1 MKKKTNTLTSLALC
15 MLFLLPGCDASDSGA
30 SADGS
35 GAGGAGVS
43 QGGAQDFGEFRQ
55 ILDDGGIPHPSTLDD
70 IGFFN
75 EHKIEFPA
83 PTCEDDVCLHG
94 QLGVMGNMITG
105 SNCTLM
111 LLGMNTAIDASTLE
125 RPPLN
130 LSIAVDVSGSMRG
143 TNISNLR
150 EGLFRML
157 DDLRPVDRVSLVAF
171 DDTAHVLVQ
180 NVTGD
185 ASELSEAIGLLE
197 ADGSTNIYAGL
208 REAYDIVE
216 AHSVDG
222 YQNRVILLSDGEAT
236 AGITQDARVLEM
248 SRQYNELGF
257 GLTTVGIG
265 ESFDPELMRELAV
278 TGGGAFY
285 FLEDAAAVREV
296 FEEEVKAFLLP
307 LATDVRIDVSV
318 TDGYSLRAIYGTQ
331 GAELSGNRA
340 TIEIPSLQLA
350 HRTSVE
356 DDAGGRRGGGG
367 AIIAE
372 VVPLDASVGAGS
384 VGSLV
389 MTYTVPGS
397 EETVVQEVPIISDLP
412 PGDAPADGRFES
424 EGVEKAFVMLNIYAG
439 FDMAATRAAYG
450 DMSGALGVLEP
461 LRESVNLWLESNEDP
476 DIEDDLRD
484 IDIFIE
490 NLRVRGA
497 SSPPPE
503 RRPPEV
509 WPAD

>member
-1 MKKKTNTLTSLALC
+1 MKKNTLTTLLCSLLAVAV
-15 MLFLLPGCDASDSGA
+15 GCDASAGADTNSGA
-30 SADGS
+30 AG
-35 GAGGAGVS
+35 GGAGVA

-55 ILDDGGIPHPSTLDD
+55 ILDDGGIPHPATLDD
-70 IGFFN
+70 VGFFN

-83 PTCEDDVCLHG
+83 PACDDDVCLHG

-111 LLGMNTAIDASTLE
+111 LLGMNTAIDPTTLE

-157 DDLRPVDRVSLVAF
+157 DDLRPADRISLITF
-171 DDTAHVLVQ
+171 DDTASVLVE
-180 NVTGD
+180 NVAGD
-185 ASELSEAIGLLE
+185 SPELSEAIGLIE

-208 REAYDIVE
+208 REAYDTVGIHAVE
-216 AHSVDG
+216 G

-236 AGITQDARVLEM
+236 SGITADARVVEM
-248 SRQYNELGF
+248 SRQYNEQGF
-257 GLTTVGIG
+257 GLTTIGIG

-285 FLEDAAAVREV
+285 FLENPEAVREV

-307 LATDVRIDVSV
+307 LATDVRIDVNVS
-318 TDGYSLRAIYGTQ
+318 DGYSLRAIYGTQ
-331 GAELSGNRA
+331 GAELAGNEA
-340 TIEIPSLQLA
+340 TIDIPALQLA
-350 HRTSVE
+350 HRTEVS
-356 DDAGGRRGGGG
+356 DDARGRRGGGG

-389 MTYTVPGS
+389 MTYSVPGS
-397 EETVVQEVPIISDLP
+397 DGTVVQEVPITSELP
-412 PGDAPADGRFES
+412 PGEAPADGEFES
-424 EGVEKAFVMLNIYAG
+424 DGVEKAFVMLNIYAG

-450 DMSGALGVLEP
+450 DMTGALGVLEP
-461 LRESVNLWLESNEDP
+461 LRESVALWLERNEDA
-476 DIEDDLRD
+476 DIEDDLEYVD
-484 IDIFIE
+484 VFIA
-490 NLRVRGA
+490 NLRSRGA
-497 SSPPPE
+497 ASPPPE
-503 RRPPEV
+503 RRPPEI
-509 WPAD
+509 WPLD

>member
-1 MKKKTNTLTSLALC
+1 MTMKKQTLLTLACAVLSLAS
-15 MLFLLPGCDASDSGA
+15 GCSDAGDATAANGGA
-30 SADGS
+30 
-35 GAGGAGVS
+35 AGGAGVA

-55 ILDDGGIPHPSTLDD
+55 ILDDGGIPHPATLDD
-70 IGFFN
+70 VGFFN
-75 EHKIEFPA
+75 EHKVEFPA
-83 PTCEDDVCLHG
+83 PACNDDVCLHG

-111 LLGMNTAIDASTLE
+111 LLGMNTAIDPSTLE

-130 LSIAVDVSGSMRG
+130 LSIAVDISGSMQG
-143 TNISNLR
+143 DNISNLR

-157 DDLRPVDRVSLVAF
+157 DDLRPEDRISLIAF
-171 DDTAHVLVQ
+171 DDAAKVLVE
-180 NVTGD
+180 NVAGD
-185 ASELSEAIGLLE
+185 APELSEAIGLLE

-208 REAYDIVE
+208 REAYDTVE
-216 AHSVDG
+216 LNAVEG

-236 AGITQDARVLEM
+236 SGITADARVVEM

-257 GLTTVGIG
+257 GLTTIGIG

-285 FLEDAAAVREV
+285 FLENSEAVREV

-307 LATDVRIDVSV
+307 LATDVRIDVKVS
-318 TDGYSLRAIYGTQ
+318 DGYSLRAIYGTQ
-331 GAELSGNRA
+331 GAELAGNEG
-340 TIEIPSLQLA
+340 TIDIPALQLA
-350 HRTSVE
+350 HRTEVE

-372 VVPLDASVGAGS
+372 VVPLDAAVGAGS
-384 VGSLV
+384 VGTLV

-397 EETVVQEVPIISDLP
+397 EETVVQEVPITSDLA
-412 PGDAPADGRFES
+412 PGDAPADGEFES
-424 EGVEKAFVMLNIYAG
+424 TGVEKAFVMLNIYAG
-439 FDMAATRAAYG
+439 FEMASTRAAYG

-461 LRESVNLWLESNEDP
+461 LRESVSLWLEDNDDA
-476 DIEDDLRD
+476 DIEDDLLYV
-484 IDIFIE
+484 DIFMQ
-490 NLRVRGA
+490 NLRDRGA
-497 SSPPPE
+497 ASPPPE

-509 WPAD
+509 WPLD

>member
-1 MKKKTNTLTSLALC
+1 MKKNTLTTLLCSLLAVAV
-15 MLFLLPGCDASDSGA
+15 GCDASAGADTNSGA
-30 SADGS
+30 AG
-35 GAGGAGVS
+35 GGAGVA

-55 ILDDGGIPHPSTLDD
+55 ILDDGGIPHPATLDD
-70 IGFFN
+70 VGFFN

-83 PTCEDDVCLHG
+83 PACDDDVCLHG

-111 LLGMNTAIDASTLE
+111 LLGMNTAIDPTTLE

-157 DDLRPVDRVSLVAF
+157 DDLRPADRISLITF
-171 DDTAHVLVQ
+171 DDTASVLVE
-180 NVTGD
+180 NVAGD
-185 ASELSEAIGLLE
+185 SPELSEAIGLIE

-208 REAYDIVE
+208 REAYDTVGIHAVE
-216 AHSVDG
+216 G

-236 AGITQDARVLEM
+236 SGITADARVVEM
-248 SRQYNELGF
+248 SRQYNEQGF
-257 GLTTVGIG
+257 GLTTIGIG

-285 FLEDAAAVREV
+285 FLENPEAVREV

-307 LATDVRIDVSV
+307 LATDVRIDVNVS
-318 TDGYSLRAIYGTQ
+318 DGYSLRAIYGTQ
-331 GAELSGNRA
+331 GAELAGNEA
-340 TIEIPSLQLA
+340 TIDIPALQLA
-350 HRTSVE
+350 HRTEVS

-372 VVPLDASVGAGS
+372 VVPLDASVGAGT

-389 MTYTVPGS
+389 MTYSVPGS
-397 EETVVQEVPIISDLP
+397 DGTVVQEVPITSELP
-412 PGDAPADGRFES
+412 PGEAPADGEFES
-424 EGVEKAFVMLNIYAG
+424 DGVEKAFVMLNIYAG

-450 DMSGALGVLEP
+450 DMTGALGVLEP
-461 LRESVNLWLESNEDP
+461 LRESVALWLERNEDA
-476 DIEDDLRD
+476 DIEDDLEYVD
-484 IDIFIE
+484 VFIA
-490 NLRVRGA
+490 NLRSRGA
-497 SSPPPE
+497 ASPPPE
-503 RRPPEV
+503 RRPPEI
-509 WPAD
+509 WPLD